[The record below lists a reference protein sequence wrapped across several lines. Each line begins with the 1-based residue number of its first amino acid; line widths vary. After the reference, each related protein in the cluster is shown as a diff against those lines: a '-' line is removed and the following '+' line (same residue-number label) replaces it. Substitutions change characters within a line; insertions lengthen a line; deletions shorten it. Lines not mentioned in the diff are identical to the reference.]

1 MTTTEPAAPRGEELV
16 AVGLDG
22 PLTPPAR
29 ALRSRSALDRFR
41 RNPRAIVGASIVV
54 ALCAIALFAPR
65 LAPYPPEVQS
75 LALRYRP
82 PSPEHL
88 MGTDSFGRDILSRA
102 IWASRVSLAV
112 GVLAVAVSISIS
124 VVVGSI
130 AGYYGGRLDNALMRF
145 TDMMLAFPTLF
156 LLIAIVAAFGSQVAI
171 LIAVLGLTSWEVGAR
186 VVRGEVLS
194 LKARD
199 FVQAAR
205 ALGAGDARIITRHIL
220 PNVLPIVIISAT
232 IRVPLTILLEAA
244 LSYLGLGVQPPLA
257 SWGNMVADG
266 KAALRIAWWVTAF
279 PGLFILVAVMAF
291 NLLGDGLRDA
301 LDPRMKV

>member
-1 MTTTEPAAPRGEELV
+1 MTVARPAPAPGEELTGD
-16 AVGLDG
+16 GLDG
-22 PLTPPAR
+22 LLTTSGPTA
-29 ALRSRSALDRFR
+29 RSRSALDRFR
-41 RNPRAIVGASIVV
+41 RNPRAIVGASIVA
-54 ALCAIALFAPR
+54 ALCAIALLAPV
-65 LAPYPPEVQS
+65 LAPYPPEIQS

-88 MGTDSFGRDILSRA
+88 MGTDNFGRDILSRA

-112 GVLAVAVSISIS
+112 GILAVTVSITIS
-124 VVVGSI
+124 VVVGSL
-130 AGYYGGRLDNALMRF
+130 AGYYGGRLDNVMMRF

-156 LLIAIVAAFGSQVAI
+156 LLIAIVAAFGSQVPI
-171 LIAVLGLTSWEVGAR
+171 LIAVLGLTSWELGAR

-194 LKARD
+194 LKTRE

-205 ALGAGDARIITRHIL
+205 ALGAGDLRIIARHIL

-279 PGLFILVAVMAF
+279 PGLFIFVAVMAF

-301 LDPRMKV
+301 LDPRMKI

>member
-1 MTTTEPAAPRGEELV
+1 MTVTRPAPPPGEELTGD
-16 AVGLDG
+16 GLDG
-22 PLTPPAR
+22 LLTTPGPA
-29 ALRSRSALDRFR
+29 ARSRSALARFR
-41 RNPRAIVGASIVV
+41 RNPRAIVGASIVA
-54 ALCAIALFAPR
+54 ALCAIALLAPV
-65 LAPYPPEVQS
+65 LAPYPPEIQS

-88 MGTDSFGRDILSRA
+88 MGTDNFGRDILSRA
-102 IWASRVSLAV
+102 MWASRVSLAV
-112 GVLAVAVSISIS
+112 GILAVTVSITIS
-124 VVVGSI
+124 VVVGSL
-130 AGYYGGRLDNALMRF
+130 AGYYGGRLDNVMMRF

-156 LLIAIVAAFGSQVAI
+156 LLIAIVAAFGSQVPI
-171 LIAVLGLTSWEVGAR
+171 LIAVLGLTSWELGAR

-194 LKARD
+194 LKTRE

-205 ALGAGDARIITRHIL
+205 ALGAGDLRIIARHIL

-279 PGLFILVAVMAF
+279 PGLFIFVAVMAF

-301 LDPRMKV
+301 LDPRMKI

>member
-1 MTTTEPAAPRGEELV
+1 MTTTRPAPPRDEALVEEGLGRAPAAPGRAARG
-16 AVGLDG
+16 
-22 PLTPPAR
+22 
-29 ALRSRSALDRFR
+29 RSAWDRFR
-41 RNPRAIVGASIVV
+41 RNPRAIVGASIVAV
-54 ALCAIALFAPR
+54 LCAIAVLAPL

-75 LALRYRP
+75 LALRNQA
-82 PSPEHL
+82 PSPAHW
-88 MGTDSFGRDILSRA
+88 MGTDSFGRDVLSRA

-112 GVLAVAVSISIS
+112 GLLAVAVSITVS
-124 VVVGSI
+124 VVVGTI
-130 AGYYGGRLDNALMRF
+130 AGYYGGRLDNMLMRF

-171 LIAVLGLTSWEVGAR
+171 LIAVLGLTSWEIGAR

-194 LKARD
+194 LKTRE

-266 KAALRIAWWVTAF
+266 KAVLRIAWWVTAF
-279 PGLFILVAVMAF
+279 PGLFIFVAVMAF

-301 LDPRMKV
+301 LDPRMKI